1 MKITI
6 NQRIGAGFGLLV
18 ILMLFMSF
26 SSYQGIKQ
34 LNEQMTRSGEQI
46 TPMLVTSGA
55 MGVALLSANKTL
67 MQYLASDNP
76 KQITTHNRIFKE
88 QQDRYD
94 QRRSDLETL
103 SSTFPEISDDLAL
116 SNKDGDAFLKG
127 SQEIRNLHLQF
138 VKTAPGFLI
147 KLEGV
152 KQLLSV
158 FATELD
164 DVANYGDD
172 HREISA
178 ATTLSA
184 RLATVTE
191 TLGMLRD
198 TKDAMD
204 LRSQTHMITGDMD
217 GMAERIG
224 SLAKTHPKTASGFE
238 NRFNEIKAFLDGDNG
253 LLDLAALQLK
263 RTQDID
269 QLLTT
274 LTRSINAATGKINQL
289 MANVE
294 QLSRAEQT
302 QAGTS
307 ANTAQTTNIVIG
319 LVSILIATL
328 IGISVYK
335 SIRTPLQEIMK
346 MLSLMADGDMSHRIK
361 VARQDEFGELSNWIN
376 QLAERLSS
384 TISEIC
390 RGSGQVAQSIGGT
403 AELSQKTRNN
413 MERQSDQTA
422 IVVSSMD
429 EMLDCVRQ
437 VAQSAELAQNAIIKM
452 DQNAHRNHQSMD
464 DNIRMVQQLAA
475 DIGNATQVVNQ
486 LHGCS
491 DSIGHILEVICGIAE
506 QTNLLALNA
515 AIEAARAGDHG
526 RGFAVVA
533 DEVRS
538 LAASTQNATSDIQ
551 EIIERLQQGAS
562 EAVTIMNHSSDEV
575 QKSMDSIERSGHD
588 LTDMLEHLASIRAM
602 SEQIATAAE
611 EQSYTCTEISTSVQE
626 IARMSE
632 ECSGDADQIANESEG
647 MISLAEQQQ
656 QLVGQF
662 KLGA

>member
-6 NQRIGAGFGLLV
+6 NQRISAGFGLLV
-18 ILMLFMSF
+18 ILMLLMSF

-34 LNEQMTRSGEQI
+34 LNDQMTRSGEQV

-67 MQYLASDNP
+67 MQFLASDDP
-76 KQITTHNRIFKE
+76 KQLSKHDQIFKA
-88 QQDRYD
+88 QQARYD
-94 QRRSDLETL
+94 TRRLELKTL
-103 SSTFPEISDDLAL
+103 SSAYPEIRHDLAQ
-116 SNKDGDAFLKG
+116 SNKEGDAFLKG
-127 SQEIRNLHLQF
+127 SLEIRNLHLQF

-158 FATELD
+158 YASELD

-191 TLGMLRD
+191 TLGLLRD
-198 TKDAMD
+198 TKDESD
-204 LRSQTHMITGDMD
+204 LNSQIHMVTGDMD
-217 GMAERIG
+217 GMAERITG
-224 SLAKTHPKTASGFE
+224 LTKTHPKTAAGFE
-238 NRFNEIKAFLDGDNG
+238 NRFNEIRAFLDGDNG
-253 LLDLAALQLK
+253 LLSLASLQLQ

-269 QLLTT
+269 KLLAK

-289 MANVE
+289 MADVE

-302 QAGTS
+302 RAATS
-307 ANTAQTTNIVIG
+307 ANTAQTTNIAIG
-319 LVSILIATL
+319 LVSIIIATL
-328 IGISVYK
+328 IGVSVYK
-335 SIRTPLQEIMK
+335 SIRKPLQEIMK
-346 MLSLMADGDMSHRIK
+346 MLSLMADGDMSHRIN
-361 VARQDEFGELSNWIN
+361 VTRQDEFGELSNWIN
-376 QLAERLSS
+376 QLAARLTT

-437 VAQSAELAQNAIIKM
+437 VAQSAELAQNAIIRM

-575 QKSMDSIERSGHD
+575 QKSMDSIERSGND
-588 LTDMLEHLASIRAM
+588 LTDMVEHLASIRAM

-647 MISLAEQQQ
+647 MIALAEQQQ